1 VNNKNISLPESPQY
15 KQLMSDVVRLIHQGR
30 QRVATEVNST
40 VVLLYWAIGK
50 RINDEILADKRA
62 EYGDQVIESVSEQLS
77 QQFGKGYSR
86 SALFRMVRFAKLYSN
101 HKIVATVSRQLSW
114 SHVVLLCQMDEE
126 MKRDFY
132 LHMACIEQ
140 WSVRTLRDKLG
151 SMLFERTAIS
161 KRPEDVIKYELEK
174 FAQTQQLTPDLVF
187 KDPCFLDF
195 VGLKTKHSE
204 ADLEHAILDHIEEF
218 IQELGTDFCFVARQK
233 RMATKQKDR
242 YLDLLFFHRGMRR
255 LVGVELKLDRFEPEH
270 KGQMEWY
277 LRWLDKNERKPG
289 EEKPIGIILC
299 AHKDE
304 EDVEYLELDEAGIHV
319 SQYLTQLPPKALM
332 EAKLHAAIANAKQ
345 QHEVNALN
353 QDKA

>member
-1 VNNKNISLPESPQY
+1 
-15 KQLMSDVVRLIHQGR
+15 
-30 QRVATEVNST
+30 
-40 VVLLYWAIGK
+40 
-50 RINDEILADKRA
+50 
-62 EYGDQVIESVSEQLS
+62 
-77 QQFGKGYSR
+77 
-86 SALFRMVRFAKLYSN
+86 
-101 HKIVATVSRQLSW
+101 
-114 SHVVLLCQMDEE
+114 
-126 MKRDFY
+126 
-132 LHMACIEQ
+132 
-140 WSVRTLRDKLG
+140 
-151 SMLFERTAIS
+151 MLFERTAIS

-174 FAQTQQLTPDLVF
+174 FAQTQQLTPALVF

-255 LVGVELKLDRFEPEH
+255 LVGIELKLDRFEPEH

-299 AHKDE
+299 AHKDA

-345 QHEVNALN
+345 LHEINALN